1 MKQPEL
7 GIKISEIRS
16 QRSITQK
23 ELSEACKIDIR
34 TIQRIESGD
43 VTPRISTLKLIANA
57 LSSNLNIFNGDHQ
70 NNAGLLSP
78 KILFSF
84 LVIGIIYLISWV
96 LFAPIIPKNNFLLS
110 INLFVGCIQTITGV
124 FFYFGFYNLGK
135 LQKNRILSISSII
148 TMICLPLFLITL
160 LVSSN
165 FGFAEHIN
173 QLIIIL
179 MGINS
184 IIFGIGLLRVK
195 NQWMNLY
202 KITGV
207 LQILMAPFF
216 ILLIPIVNIIGCWL
230 TIPFIILLLSIV
242 YIEFKESK
250 KQHLSLE
257 MV

>member
-43 VTPRISTLKLIANA
+43 VSPRISTLKLIANA
-57 LSSNLNIFNGDHQ
+57 LSSDLNTFNGDHQ
-70 NNAGLLSP
+70 ENASLLSP
-78 KILFSF
+78 QILLSF
-84 LVIGIIYLISWV
+84 FVTGIIYLISWV
-96 LFAPIIPKNNFLLS
+96 LFAPIFPKNDFLLS
-110 INLFVGCIQTITGV
+110 VNLLVGCIQTITGV

-135 LQKNRILSISSII
+135 LQNNGILSLSSII
-148 TMICLPLFLITL
+148 TMVCIPLFLITL
-160 LVSSN
+160 LVSSS
-165 FGFAEHIN
+165 FGFAEKIN
-173 QLIIIL
+173 QVIIIL

-184 IIFGIGLLRVK
+184 VIFGIGLLRVK
-195 NQWMNLY
+195 NQWMNWY

-207 LQILMAPFF
+207 LQIVLAPFF
-216 ILLIPIVNIIGCWL
+216 ILPIPTVNLVGCWI
-230 TIPFIILLLSIV
+230 TIPFIILLISIF
-242 YIEFKESK
+242 YMEFKEARN
-250 KQHLSLE
+250 QHLTLE